1 MIIIIF
7 FFYSEGIM
15 FCPWGIDWMVVV
27 CYWWIWCE
35 WQVVPSCLW
44 TCHQRK
50 EEISKRERKL
60 FFYSRLWGHMNN
72 NNKKRLIIKK
82 AYITP

>member
-1 MIIIIF
+1 
-7 FFYSEGIM
+7 M

-35 WQVVPSCLW
+35 WQVVLPSCLW

-60 FFYSRLWGHMNN
+60 FFYSRLWGHM
-72 NNKKRLIIKK
+72 
-82 AYITP
+82 